1 MANRTDKQSSA
12 GTTHF
17 GFEEVS
23 VNDKKHRV
31 RGVFESVASKYDIMN
46 DLMSGGVHRLWK
58 ASLIDWVNPQPGEAH
73 LDVAGGTGDIAMRII
88 DRVGRDKAGPV
99 TVCDLTPDM
108 MLVGRD
114 RAIDHGILKG
124 LSWTCGNAESLPF
137 PSRSMDSYTIAFG
150 LRNVTHIDRALAE
163 AKRVLKPGG
172 RFYCLEFSQVV
183 LPILDQIYDQY
194 SFKILPNMG
203 QLVAN
208 DRESYQY
215 LAESIRRFPPQDDLI
230 SMMRS
235 AGFEQCSYRNH
246 TGGVAAIHC
255 GWRI

>member
-1 MANRTDKQSSA
+1 
-12 GTTHF
+12 
-17 GFEEVS
+17 
-23 VNDKKHRV
+23 
-31 RGVFESVASKYDIMN
+31 
-46 DLMSGGVHRLWK
+46 
-58 ASLIDWVNPQPGEAH
+58 
-73 LDVAGGTGDIAMRII
+73 
-88 DRVGRDKAGPV
+88 
-99 TVCDLTPDM
+99 

-114 RAIDHGILKG
+114 RAIDQGILKG

-163 AKRVLKPGG
+163 ARRVLKPGG
-172 RFYCLEFSQVV
+172 RFFCLEFSQVV
-183 LPILDQIYDQY
+183 MPILDQIYDQY

-230 SMMRS
+230 SMMQT
-235 AGFEQCSYRNH
+235 AGFEKCSYRNH